1 VGISRVVKEGAPA
14 GVVYVGVEKSSPP
27 DLSAWWTS

>member
-1 VGISRVVKEGAPA
+1 MGSSRVVKEVALA